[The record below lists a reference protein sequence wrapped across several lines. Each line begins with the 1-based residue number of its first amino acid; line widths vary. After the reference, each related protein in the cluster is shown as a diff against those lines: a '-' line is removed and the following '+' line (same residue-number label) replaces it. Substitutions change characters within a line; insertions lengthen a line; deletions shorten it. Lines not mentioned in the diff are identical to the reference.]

1 MLSIAITTLRI
12 WKQANML
19 LKSDWLVFLTKLRRI
34 MQFYVILKFTGYVS
48 SKQAARK
55 TF

>member
-1 MLSIAITTLRI
+1 MPSIAITTLRI
-12 WKQANML
+12 RKQANML

-34 MQFYVILKFTGYVS
+34 MHILRRLKAYRVY
-48 SKQAARK
+48 